1 MKKTGLVFRYMPTL
15 VAALLACQ
23 VGGAYAGDFVD
34 PTRPAGLQSS
44 VAAPKVSY
52 ALQSILFS
60 GNRKVATI
68 NGANYL
74 TGDQTPLGKVLLI
87 EKDRVVIQGKHRRV
101 LKLQSELYKTKR

>member
-23 VGGAYAGDFVD
+23 VVGAYAGEFVD

-44 VAAPKVSY
+44 TIAPKASY
-52 ALQSILFS
+52 TLQSILFS

-68 NGANYL
+68 NGKSYI
-74 TGDQTPLGKVLLI
+74 TGDKTPLGKILLI

-101 LKLQSELYKTKR
+101 LKLQSELYKIKR